1 MRLFAIEHSTA
12 ANRFDF
18 AFYGAAVLLLA
29 AALMSATSRQDG
41 LAAMALVLIGLG
53 GWTIIEYGLHR
64 FVLHRL
70 APFKRW
76 HADHHRRPTALIG
89 APTVLSAT
97 LIAMLVFLPTLAL
110 SGPWQACALTLGVTV
125 GYLAYIS
132 THHATHHWRIDN
144 GWIRQRKHWHAR
156 HHHSDQPLYYG
167 VTSALWDHV
176 FRTAHPRPLKVDRN
190 FPETPA
196 SAGAGR
202 RVISDAA
209 LFAPI
214 QQPRGTP

>member
-12 ANRFDF
+12 GNRVDF
-18 AFYGAAVLLLA
+18 AVYGTTVLLLA
-29 AALMSATSRQDG
+29 AALIWTTSRQDG
-41 LAAMALVLIGLG
+41 LAALALVLIGLG

-64 FVLHRL
+64 FVLHRF

-76 HADHHRRPTALIG
+76 HADHHRQPTALIG

-97 LIAMLVFLPTLAL
+97 LIAVLVFLPMLVL

-125 GYLAYIS
+125 GYLAYTI
-132 THHATHHWRIDN
+132 THHATHHWRVDN
-144 GWIRQRKHWHAR
+144 VWIKRRKHWHAR

-176 FRTAHPRPLKVDRN
+176 FRTAHPRPPKIDHIS
-190 FPETPA
+190 PQTPA
-196 SAGAGR
+196 RAGAGR

-214 QQPRGTP
+214 HQPRGTP

>member
-1 MRLFAIEHSTA
+1 MHSVITSVGWKG
-12 ANRFDF
+12 
-18 AFYGAAVLLLA
+18 AFRGVSNKAVKF
-29 AALMSATSRQDG
+29 
-41 LAAMALVLIGLG
+41 I
-53 GWTIIEYGLHR
+53 H
-64 FVLHRL
+64 
-70 APFKRW
+70 
-76 HADHHRRPTALIG
+76 PTAPEQPVTIQV
-89 APTVLSAT
+89 PRE
-97 LIAMLVFLPTLAL
+97 LV
-110 SGPWQACALTLGVTV
+110 
-125 GYLAYIS
+125 AYIS

-176 FRTAHPRPLKVDRN
+176 FRTAHPRPPKVDRN

-196 SAGAGR
+196 GASAGR